1 MIRSGLAIAR
11 GSAAPIIAVVKQL
24 ASATEQM
31 IGLAAVIVLSPFLA
45 AVAVTIL
52 LLSGRA
58 PLVAHRRL
66 GRDGRPF
73 WMLKFRTMWSDD
85 RGPRQGTLGQL
96 GLIEQLRG
104 ETVPEVKT
112 SADPRV
118 TSRFAAF
125 CRRHSIDE
133 LPQLWHV
140 ARSEMSLVGPR
151 PMTPSEWARYYGESA
166 AEVLRLKPG
175 LSGLW
180 QTRGRNRLTYRQR
193 RRLDIFLARHYCLLL
208 YLRILGQTVPRVLAG
223 RNAW

>member
-1 MIRSGLAIAR
+1 VKHTASVIEQLFGMV
-11 GSAAPIIAVVKQL
+11 AVV
-24 ASATEQM
+24 
-31 IGLAAVIVLSPFLA
+31 VLSPVLAILA
-45 AVAVTIL
+45 AIIFM
-52 LLSGRA
+52 LSKRA

-73 WMLKFRTMWSDD
+73 WMLKFRTMWGAKETPTQTDH
-85 RGPRQGTLGQL
+85 RAGGF
-96 GLIEQLRG
+96 IERLHDSP
-104 ETVPEVKT
+104 VPEIKSVG
-112 SADPRV
+112 DHRV
-118 TSRFAAF
+118 TSTFAAF

-133 LPQLWHV
+133 LPQFWHV
-140 ARSEMSLVGPR
+140 ASGEMSLVGPR
-151 PMTPSEWARYYGESA
+151 PMTPGEWTKFYGDSA

-223 RNAW
+223 RDAW